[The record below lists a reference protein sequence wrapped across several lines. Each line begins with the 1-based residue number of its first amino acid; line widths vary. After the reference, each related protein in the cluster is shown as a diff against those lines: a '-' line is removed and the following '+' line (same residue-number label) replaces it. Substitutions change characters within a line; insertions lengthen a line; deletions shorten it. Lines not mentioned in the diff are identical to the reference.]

1 MRCSFRCFNGLRTP
15 KMGTVQWVEW
25 AKALGIPV
33 LAVAVSFA
41 TYRSGRWQ
49 VRIARE
55 KLRHDLY
62 ERRYAIYLAFHDL
75 LVAIAEK
82 DDVEEELKHANAE
95 LAQSPFVLDRK
106 LGSYLG
112 KLYKEAFRIQMESKL
127 VYEQNL
133 WSRERTA
140 RASQLSSDK
149 LHFAGHV
156 RELIDEFEC
165 LRLTDL
171 SD

>member
-1 MRCSFRCFNGLRTP
+1 
-15 KMGTVQWVEW
+15 MGDVPWIEW
-25 AKALGIPV
+25 AKALGIPI

-62 ERRYAIYLAFHDL
+62 DRRYAIYMAFYHLLA
-75 LVAIAEK
+75 AIGEK
-82 DDVEEELKHANAE
+82 DDIDAELREANAAR
-95 LAQSPFVLDRK
+95 AQSPFLLDRR
-106 LGSYLG
+106 LRAYLDR
-112 KLYKEAFRIQMESKL
+112 LYKEAFRINVESRL
-127 VYEQNL
+127 VHEQNL

-140 RASQLSSDK
+140 RASQLGSDK
-149 LHFAGHV
+149 LNLAGRT
-156 RELIDEFEC
+156 RELIQEFEC

-171 SD
+171 SE

>member
-1 MRCSFRCFNGLRTP
+1 
-15 KMGTVQWVEW
+15 MGTTQWVEW
-25 AKALGIPV
+25 AKALGIPI
-33 LAVAVSFA
+33 LAIAVSFA
-41 TYRSGRWQ
+41 TYRSGYWQ

-75 LVAIAEK
+75 LIATAEK
-82 DDVEEELKHANAE
+82 DDVGDELRLANSAR
-95 LAQSPFVLDRK
+95 AQSPFLLDRR
-106 LGSYLG
+106 LGPYLDR
-112 KLYKEAFRIQMESKL
+112 LYKEAFRIHMESKV

-140 RASQLSSDK
+140 RASQLGSDK
-149 LHFAGHV
+149 LHLAGQA
-156 RELIDEFEC
+156 RELIHEFEC

-171 SD
+171 SE

>member
-1 MRCSFRCFNGLRTP
+1 
-15 KMGTVQWVEW
+15 MGTVQWVEW

-82 DDVEEELKHANAE
+82 DDVEEELKQTNAM
-95 LAQSPFVLDRK
+95 LAQSPFVLDRR
-106 LGSYLG
+106 LGSYLD
-112 KLYKEAFRIQMESKL
+112 KLYREAFRIHLECKL

-140 RASQLSSDK
+140 RASQLGSDK
-149 LHFAGHV
+149 LHLSGHV

>member
-1 MRCSFRCFNGLRTP
+1 M
-15 KMGTVQWVEW
+15 EW
-25 AKALGIPV
+25 AKALGIPI

-82 DDVEEELKHANAE
+82 DSVDVELERANAAR
-95 LAQSPFVLDRK
+95 AQSPFLLDRR
-106 LGSYLG
+106 LGPYLDR
-112 KLYKEAFRIQMESKL
+112 LYKEAYRIQAENKL

-133 WSRERTA
+133 WSRERSA
-140 RASQLSSDK
+140 RASQLGSDK
-149 LHFAGHV
+149 LHLAGQM
-156 RELIDEFEC
+156 RELIHEFEC

-171 SD
+171 S

>member
-1 MRCSFRCFNGLRTP
+1 
-15 KMGTVQWVEW
+15 MGTVQWVEW

-33 LAVAVSFA
+33 LAIAVSFA

-75 LVAIAEK
+75 LVAIGEK

-95 LAQSPFVLDRK
+95 LAQSPFVLDRR
-106 LGSYLG
+106 LGSYLD
-112 KLYKEAFRIQMESKL
+112 KLYKEAFRIHAESKM
-127 VYEQNL
+127 VYGQNL

-140 RASQLSSDK
+140 RASQLGSDR
-149 LHFAGHV
+149 LYCAGHV

-171 SD
+171 SE